1 MILDELTRD
10 LIEKSVLCWL
20 ATVGQDGHPSVSPK
34 ELWSAY
40 DADSLVIADIAS
52 ANSVTNMRTR
62 PKVCVSFV
70 DVFRQKGMKLYG
82 SATIVPKGADDFQ
95 EMGCEL
101 LALAGDKFVVRNL
114 IHVRVERASRIVA
127 PSYKL
132 FPDMDEQM
140 MMEDSY
146 RTYGVRPSP

>member
-10 LIEKSVLCWL
+10 LVEKSVLCWL

-34 ELWSAY
+34 ELWNTY
-40 DADSLVIADIAS
+40 GTDSLVIADIAS
-52 ANSVTNMRTR
+52 ANSVTNMRTQ

-82 SATIVPKGADDFQ
+82 SAEVVPNDANDFQ
-95 EMGCEL
+95 KMGSQL
-101 LALAGDKFVVRNL
+101 LGIAGDKFVIRNL
-114 IHVRVERASRIVA
+114 IHVRVERASKIIA

-132 FPDMDEQM
+132 FPDMDEQT
-140 MMEDSY
+140 MMEESY
-146 RTYGVRPSP
+146 RTYGVRPAP